1 MFSDCCSRRE
11 SGGRKKEMLTSAC
24 KSKMLKQSNT
34 KNTIHEFHQ
43 QHAVIKLQRTSKIE
57 ARSNCGTHTGFANCK
72 GKEKVL
78 EMGVF

>member
-1 MFSDCCSRRE
+1 
-11 SGGRKKEMLTSAC
+11 
-24 KSKMLKQSNT
+24 MLKQSNT

-43 QHAVIKLQRTSKIE
+43 QHAVIELQRTSKIE